1 MNIIEKRKNQLRF
14 MGIVIL
20 LLGLALSVGGVVL
33 ILNSNIGADLSV
45 LKLIFGI
52 VLAILGISGISFG
65 VYFVWIANSLKAT
78 KGSIAEDNSLAKG
91 TANMH
96 KCENC
101 GEQVEPGVKI
111 CAKCEEN
118 LKP

>member
-1 MNIIEKRKNQLRF
+1 MKNIIEKRKDQLKGL
-14 MGIVIL
+14 GIVLIALGVIL
-20 LLGLALSVGGVVL
+20 TVVGVVL
-33 ILNSNIGADLSV
+33 LLTCASNGDIKVVKLV
-45 LKLIFGI
+45 LGIIF
-52 VLAILGISGISFG
+52 LILGLVGIGFG
-65 VYFVWIANSLKAT
+65 VAFSWVASSVKAT
-78 KGSIAEDNSLAKG
+78 NGSIAEDNLGKG

-101 GEQVEPGVKI
+101 GAEVEEGVKI

>member
-1 MNIIEKRKNQLRF
+1 MNIIEKRRSQLRLIGIIILVLGLTLAIT
-14 MGIVIL
+14 GIVL
-20 LLGLALSVGGVVL
+20 LCNAGIGSQ
-33 ILNSNIGADLSV
+33 LNGI
-45 LKLIFGI
+45 KLMFGI
-52 VLAILGISGISFG
+52 VLILFG
-65 VYFVWIANSLKAT
+65 LTGLVAGVFFIVMSSSIKAT
-78 KGSIAEDNSLAKG
+78 QGSIAEDNSLAKG

-101 GEQVEPGVKI
+101 GAEVEAGVKI